1 MDRVMELKSKTGR
14 PKPKLAPRKGTENE
28 ARKERST
35 LKVPGTAWSAMRTK
49 GSGRAYF
56 HNAAT
61 RESTWRVPAEFA
73 DHPEIAKMKVAS
85 KKTSTTAEA
94 AEAEYRS
101 NFLWRKVPG

>member
-14 PKPKLAPRKGTENE
+14 PKPTPR
-28 ARKERST
+28 
-35 LKVPGTAWSAMRTK
+35 TACTK
-49 GSGRAYF
+49 GSRAYF

-61 RESTWRVPAEFA
+61 KESTWRVPAELA